1 MIWITMMLE
10 IRRTTQ
16 FKKDLKKIIK
26 QRKNMILLEEIV
38 QHLQKSLPLK
48 LKHRDHVLVGE
59 WSGFRECHIT
69 PDWLLIYKIENEL
82 QLLRLARTGSHS
94 DLFE

>member
-1 MIWITMMLE
+1 MMLE
-10 IRRTTQ
+10 IRRATQ

-26 QRKNMILLEEIV
+26 QRKNLALLEEIV
-38 QHLQKSLPLK
+38 QQLQKSTPLK
-48 LKHRDHVLVGE
+48 PKHRDHLLIGE
-59 WSGFRECHIT
+59 WHGFRECHIT
-69 PDWLLIYKIENEL
+69 PDWLLIYKIEDEL

>member
-1 MIWITMMLE
+1 MLE

-26 QRKNMILLEEIV
+26 QRKNLALLEEII
-38 QHLQKSLPLK
+38 QQLQKSLPLK
-48 LKHRDHVLVGE
+48 SKHCDHLLIGE
-59 WSGFRECHIT
+59 WCGFRECHIT
-69 PDWLLIYKIENEL
+69 PDWLLIYKIEDEL

>member
-1 MIWITMMLE
+1 MMLD

-26 QRKNMILLEEIV
+26 QRKNLALLEEIT
-38 QHLQKSLPLK
+38 QQLRESIPLK
-48 LKHRDHVLVGE
+48 SKHRDHLLVGE
-59 WSGFRECHIT
+59 WYGYRECHIT
-69 PDWLLIYKIENEL
+69 PDWLLIYKIEDEL
-82 QLLRLARTGSHS
+82 HLLRLARTGSHA